1 MAKPKKGIVTGS
13 QTISYSFSEG
23 VLFRPT
29 TAGTYADYRELR
41 KDPTAALGRGLL
53 VSGVLGGS
61 WSVESDEGVN
71 EAAVDFIKTL
81 MPLRE
86 EIMRNAVGFGRVDF
100 GWMGFEK
107 VFTVKDGR
115 LTLEKLK
122 PLLQDMTTI
131 LIDRQGNFTGYKQ
144 QSVFTALPIIV
155 PLEKCLHIA
164 FDVEGGDLYG
174 TPLLEHIRATQSSWD
189 DCDAGAKRYDTK
201 IAGSHFV
208 VHYPP
213 GTSEVDGETVDNSEI
228 ANKLLTALESSGS
241 MALPSTTADYIQELV
256 DSNVSKLYEWDVTL
270 LSDTSARQPTFIERL
285 KYLDALKIRGL
296 ILPERSMLEGQ
307 FGTKAEAGEHIGLA
321 VTGMQ
326 EIDKAITREINS
338 QCVDQLL
345 DLNWGLPP
353 GSVRFVAVPL
363 VDLEAAFLRALYI
376 ELVPDDFPTID
387 TKSLKEQLHVPIQE
401 GEPQVEIVAGDI
413 TEDILE
419 IPE

>member
-1 MAKPKKGIVTGS
+1 MKKGTITGS
-13 QTISYSFSEG
+13 QSISYSYSTDGTLAKPADF
-23 VLFRPT
+23 
-29 TAGTYADYRELR
+29 GTYAEYRALR

-53 VSGVLGGS
+53 VSGVLSGS
-61 WSVESDEGVN
+61 WSVESDEGIN
-71 EAAVDFIKTL
+71 EAAVESIKTL
-81 MPLRE
+81 IPLRE

-107 VFTVKDGR
+107 VFIVKDGR

-122 PLLQDMTTI
+122 PLLHDMTTI
-131 LIDRQGNFTGYKQ
+131 LVDKNGNLTGYKQ
-144 QSVFTALPIIV
+144 QSTLTGEPIII

-164 FDVEGGDLYG
+164 FDVEGGNLYG
-174 TPLLEHIRATQSSWD
+174 SPLLEHIRATQTSWS

-213 GTSEVDGETVDNSEI
+213 GTSEVDGETVDNAEI

-241 MALPSTTADYIQELV
+241 MALPSTTAEYIQELV
-256 DSNVSKLYEWDVTL
+256 DSNVAKLYEWDVTL

-285 KYLDALKIRGL
+285 KYLDAQKIRGL

-321 VTGMQ
+321 ITGMQ
-326 EIDKAITREINS
+326 EIDKAITTETNN
-338 QCVDQLL
+338 QCVNQLL
-345 DLNWGLPP
+345 DLNWGLPA
-353 GSVRFVAVPL
+353 GSVRLVAAPL
-363 VDLEAAFLRALYI
+363 VDLEAEFLRKLYI
-376 ELVPDDFPTID
+376 ELVPDDFPNVD
-387 TKSLKEQLHVPIQE
+387 TKLLKEQLHIPVQE
-401 GEPQVEIVAGDI
+401 TPEVEIVPGDI

-419 IPE
+419 VPE